1 MRTGGSALGGAE
13 AEGADDEGAWEG
25 ADADV
30 LVAVGGDDV
39 FFVWRE
45 SERRE
50 ERSMAEHER
59 AVRQIFVRS
68 QRAALRGTRRSRSER
83 VRVGM
88 ERVTFGW
95 DERRLGAGCEG
106 EIDLKTSPNLSLTT
120 IFAPSRVKHTS
131 VGFLGSSLVWGD
143 VWARKEE

>member
-1 MRTGGSALGGAE
+1 MTE
-13 AEGADDEGAWEG
+13 AVPLDIIPLREPANTN
-25 ADADV
+25 V

-39 FFVWRE
+39 FFVRRE
-45 SERRE
+45 CERRE

-59 AVRQIFVRS
+59 AVRRIFVRS
-68 QRAALRGTRRSRSER
+68 QGATLWSTRRSRSEG

-120 IFAPSRVKHTS
+120 IVAPSRVKHTS

-143 VWARKEE
+143 VWARKEG